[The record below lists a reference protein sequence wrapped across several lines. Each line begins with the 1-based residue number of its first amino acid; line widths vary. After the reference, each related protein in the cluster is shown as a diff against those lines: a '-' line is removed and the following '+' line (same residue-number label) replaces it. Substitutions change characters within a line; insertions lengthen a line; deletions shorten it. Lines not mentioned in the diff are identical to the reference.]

1 VTKGSELSPG
11 TFVDRR
17 YQVKGVLGRGGFGRT
32 YLAADERRFGEL
44 CVLKE
49 FVPKNQGDSVI
60 AQKLYE
66 LFHREAQILHK
77 LNHPQIPK
85 FFAVF
90 KENNRLF
97 IAQEYIDGKTYWR
110 LLQERQKQGKAFSQL
125 EVFHWLQ
132 KLLPVLSY
140 LHRQN
145 IVHRDISPDNIML
158 PRKGGFPVLIDF
170 GVVKQAAPHWYEISS
185 INSDGSVEASVSVG
199 KLGYAPYEQI
209 RIGQCSPRSDLYALG
224 VTAVVLLTAKSPN
237 HLIDAKSLEWK
248 WRSLVDVEPAF
259 AKILETMMAEKPQD
273 RYPSADAVL
282 QDLSAIEVQMKATS
296 SASNPTLRQL
306 SSTIPSPHAVT
317 AIGSHEKASL
327 HLDSTFLE
335 EQQSSQKAGKTRST
349 MVSNRQSTQR
359 STPQRSIQCST
370 QRSTK
375 NRIIQVPQAPP
386 SSSYSSHRSSGM
398 KRSGTTASHTTAPT
412 SHRSPLHRSPLSSA
426 TQPNHRNASHGSNS
440 TLEPSTLS
448 SITAPQNSTLVTRLT
463 VLVGQ
468 SERSKVRKRV
478 ALLSLL
484 GVLSIGGLS
493 LSLQSPYIASL
504 CRTLNNCADSQWVE
518 REYAQATQQAETAKS
533 LTSNA
538 SQIDDLENARTRIRQ
553 AIAKLRILP
562 NSSEYAASVGEKL
575 PNYSE
580 LLQQIESRLEKEER
594 AAKLLSR
601 AEVEARMAT
610 EHTEAATTRQDYE
623 NARSLWRK
631 ALATIGAI
639 PSTSFVAGQA
649 ATRSQNYSAQLQ
661 QVDQQIAA
669 FPEVPSPSP
678 TNSPSTPRVT
688 RILAG
693 SPQPAPRS
701 ISSAQ
706 PIAAAPSS
714 NPSHAA
720 GVSVTPVSVPKP
732 TQATTASNPPST
744 RSNRGIPSISLAPS
758 EPSQSAPTATAQTV
772 PAPQP
777 TVQSRPLPQPSPTIA
792 TPPNRFALARS
803 STNVTPGNVPL
814 SVTQTLNE
822 VSVRL
827 SGARVNPRGTFVAT
841 ILVENDSDR
850 PFGFVPLFAEVRDA
864 TGQPVS
870 SRVTFNGARDAMV
883 APGEQ
888 LQGEVYL
895 LDRFWNEAGTQDLTL
910 VIREGTSGSRSFN
923 VPF

>member
-1 VTKGSELSPG
+1 MTKGSELSPG

-110 LLQERQKQGKAFSQL
+110 LLQERQKQGEAFSQL
-125 EVFHWLQ
+125 EVFRWLQ
-132 KLLPVLSY
+132 NLLPVLSY

-248 WRSLVDVEPAF
+248 WRSLVEVEPAF
-259 AKILETMMAEKPQD
+259 AKILDTMMAEKPQD

-282 QDLSAIEVQMKATS
+282 QDLSAIEVQMQATLS
-296 SASNPTLRQL
+296 PNRTLTR
-306 SSTIPSPHAVT
+306 SDRSVPSPHAVT
-317 AIGSHEKASL
+317 AIGSPAKASL
-327 HLDSTFLE
+327 HLDSTFVE
-335 EQQSSQKAGKTRST
+335 EQQSSQKAAQARST
-349 MVSNRQSTQR
+349 TAASQ
-359 STPQRSIQCST
+359 P
-370 QRSTK
+370 
-375 NRIIQVPQAPP
+375 APP
-386 SSSYSSHRSSGM
+386 PAMESRTVQATQAIQAKALSLRPSARSSRVKPSGLKPFGGKPFGVTNSTSHRS
-398 KRSGTTASHTTAPT
+398 P
-412 SHRSPLHRSPLSSA
+412 SHRSPLHQLSSPPA
-426 TQPNHRNASHGSNS
+426 AQPNRGTPHRSNL
-440 TLEPSTLS
+440 TLEPSTLY
-448 SITAPQNSTLVTRLT
+448 SITAPQHSTLVTRLT

-468 SERSKVRKRV
+468 SERSKMRKRV

-493 LSLQSPYIASL
+493 LSVQSPHIAFL
-504 CRTLNNCADSQWVE
+504 CRTFNNCADGQWVA
-518 REYAQATQQAETAKS
+518 REYQQATQQAEAAKT

-538 SQIDDLENARTRIRQ
+538 SQMEDLENARTRIRQ

-562 NSSEYAASVGEKL
+562 NSSEYAAPAEEKL
-575 PNYSE
+575 PDYSE
-580 LLQQIESRLEKEER
+580 LLQQIEARLEKEER
-594 AAKLLSR
+594 ATKLLSR

-623 NARSLWRK
+623 NARSLWRR

-639 PSTSFVAGQA
+639 PSTSFVAEQA
-649 ATRSQNYSAQLQ
+649 TTRSQTYSTQLQ

-669 FPEVPSPSP
+669 FPEVPSPVP

-688 RILAG
+688 RIFAG
-693 SPQPAPRS
+693 SPQSSPRA

-714 NPSHAA
+714 TPSLAA
-720 GVSVTPVSVPKP
+720 PAAPAPVNKP
-732 TQATTASNPPST
+732 AQTTAASPQST

-758 EPSQSAPTATAQTV
+758 EPSQSASTTTAQTV
-772 PAPQP
+772 SAPQPTPQP
-777 TVQSRPLPQPSPTIA
+777 TVQSRPLPQPSPAIA
-792 TPPNRFALARS
+792 SPPNRFTLARS

-814 SVTQTLNE
+814 SVAQTLNE

-827 SGARVNPRGTFVAT
+827 NGARVNPRGTFVAT

-870 SRVTFNGARDAMV
+870 SRVTFNGAQDAMV

>member
-132 KLLPVLSY
+132 NLLPVLSY

-224 VTAVVLLTAKSPN
+224 VTAAVLLTAKSPN

-282 QDLSAIEVQMKATS
+282 QDLSAIEVLMQATS
-296 SASNPTLRQL
+296 SASDQSLKKSG
-306 SSTIPSPHAVT
+306 SSVPSPHAVT
-317 AIGSHEKASL
+317 AIGSQGKVSL

-335 EQQSSQKAGKTRST
+335 EQRSYSQKAAKARST
-349 MVSNRQSTQR
+349 TASNQQSIQR
-359 STPQRSIQCST
+359 STRS
-370 QRSTK
+370 
-375 NRIIQVPQAPP
+375 RIGQATHAKSP
-386 SSSYSSHRSSGM
+386 SPSRPSARSSRV
-398 KRSGTTASHTTAPT
+398 KPSGLKSFGRNPSLASAST
-412 SHRSPLHRSPLSSA
+412 SHRSPSHRSLLSSA
-426 TQPNHRNASHGSNS
+426 SQPNRGTPHRSHL
-440 TLEPSTLS
+440 TLEPSTLY
-448 SITAPQNSTLVTRLT
+448 SITAPQHSTLVTRLT

-493 LSLQSPYIASL
+493 LSVQSPYIASL
-504 CRTLNNCADSQWVE
+504 CRMFNNCADGQWVA
-518 REYAQATQQAETAKS
+518 REYQQAAEQAEAAES

-562 NSSEYAASVGEKL
+562 NSSDYADPAREKL
-575 PNYSE
+575 PNYNE
-580 LLQQIESRLEKEER
+580 LLQQIEARLEKEER
-594 AAKLLSR
+594 AEKLLSR
-601 AEVEARMAT
+601 AEVEARMAA

-631 ALATIGAI
+631 ALSTIGAI
-639 PSTSFVAGQA
+639 PSISFVAEQA
-649 ATRSQNYSAQLQ
+649 AARSQTYSTQLQ

-688 RILAG
+688 RVFAS
-693 SPQPAPRS
+693 SPQPSPRP

-706 PIAAAPSS
+706 PIAAAPASTPSS
-714 NPSHAA
+714 AA
-720 GVSVTPVSVPKP
+720 APAAPAPINKP
-732 TQATTASNPPST
+732 AQTTVASPQST

-758 EPSQSAPTATAQTV
+758 ESSQAAPTTTAQTV
-772 PAPQP
+772 SAPQP
-777 TVQSRPLPQPSPTIA
+777 TVQSRPLPQPSPSIA
-792 TPPNRFALARS
+792 TPPNRFTLARS

-814 SVTQTLNE
+814 SVAQTLNE

-827 SGARVNPRGTFVAT
+827 NGARVNPRGTFVAT

-895 LDRFWNEAGTQDLTL
+895 LDRFWNEAGTQELTL